1 MRNRLPQTFMQNY
14 PSIMQKWEKTSAA
27 SQHFGVLLFEGFS
40 NHCLANTVEPLR
52 AANTLS
58 RRALYS
64 WEFLSLSGALVA
76 SSSGLPVTPHRG
88 VAGARGDWL
97 VVMPSYGF
105 RAHADWK
112 TGAAL
117 RASAPRFKTLAGLDT
132 GSWLLAEA
140 GLLNGSRATIHW
152 EELTAFSERFP
163 EITTER
169 ARFVIDGARV
179 TCSGAMAAF
188 DLVMD
193 RIAAE
198 HGHALALEVAQLFMT
213 RDSARSH
220 SAQPASRAVN
230 RALALMQDHL
240 EDPLPIPEVARRA
253 GLSQKSLEARMRAT
267 LGAAPA
273 KVYRR
278 LRLNLARKLTLD
290 SDLSIAEIALRSG
303 YDDPAAMTR
312 AFRAEFA
319 TTPRALRQRA

>member
-1 MRNRLPQTFMQNY
+1 MQN
-14 PSIMQKWEKTSAA
+14 WAKTSAA
-27 SQHFGVLLFEGFS
+27 VQHFGILLFEGFS

-58 RRALYS
+58 RRRLYA
-64 WEFLSLSGALVA
+64 WEFLSLTGAPVA

-88 VAGARGDWL
+88 LAEARGDWL

-105 RAHADWK
+105 RGHGGWK
-112 TGAAL
+112 TGSAL
-117 RASAPRFKTLAGLDT
+117 RAAAHRFDILAGLDT

-140 GLLNGSRATIHW
+140 GLLDGHRATIHW
-152 EELTAFSERFP
+152 EEFTAFSERFP
-163 EITTER
+163 EVSAER
-169 ARFVIDGARV
+169 ARFVHDRNRV

-193 RIAAE
+193 KISAD
-198 HGHALALEVAQLFMT
+198 HGNALALEVAQLFMT

-220 SAQPASRAVN
+220 RAPPASRAVN

-240 EDPLPIPEVARRA
+240 EDPLPIPEIARRA
-253 GLSQKSLEARMRAT
+253 GLSQKTLDARMRAE

-273 KVYRR
+273 TVYRR
-278 LRLNLARKLTLD
+278 LRLNLARKLVAD

-303 YDDPAAMTR
+303 YGDPAAMTR
-312 AFRAEFA
+312 AFKSEFA
-319 TTPRALRQRA
+319 VTPRALRQLA